1 MGSDWGASLETGTGT
16 LNLFSDMGSDW
27 GVSPET
33 GTGTLNLSLP
43 YYTHDIDV
51 PSPQRLVLGH

>member
-1 MGSDWGASLETGTGT
+1 MGSDWGAFLETGTGT
-16 LNLFSDMGSDW
+16 LNLFSDMGSEW

-51 PSPQRLVLGH
+51 ITLLHS